1 MRMILIGLVALLLV
15 GCSTVKVD
23 VVKKDGTTCHAER
36 QAFFMTSAAI
46 QGEACGGS
54 IGESGSKAD
63 TEAMAA
69 VVSAAMTAAMAVV
82 KP

>member
-1 MRMILIGLVALLLV
+1 MKRIIFIVTVLLLA

-36 QAFFMTSAAI
+36 QAFFMTSSAI

-54 IGESGSKAD
+54 IGASSSKAD
-63 TEAMAA
+63 TEALAA
-69 VVSAAMTAAMAVV
+69 VVSAAIAAARVV
-82 KP
+82 P